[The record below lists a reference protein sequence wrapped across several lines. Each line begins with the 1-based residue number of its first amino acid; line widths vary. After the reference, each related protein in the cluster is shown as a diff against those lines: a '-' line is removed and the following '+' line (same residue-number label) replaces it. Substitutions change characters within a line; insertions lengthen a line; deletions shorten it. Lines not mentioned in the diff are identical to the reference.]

1 MLRFSEG
8 NTVPPIEATKSN
20 TENSLAK
27 INLENV
33 GKRYGNGHVAVKE
46 VSLEIRD
53 GEFLVLV
60 GPSGSGKSTL
70 LRMIAGL
77 ETVSAGDVLFD
88 GQRINDVEPGDRDVA
103 MVFQNYALYPHM
115 TIRKNLSF
123 GLQMRKTT
131 KGEIAERVAAAAKTL
146 SIQSLLDRKPKQLSG
161 GQQQRV
167 AVGRAIVRQPKAF
180 LFDEPLSNLDAK
192 LRVQMRNE
200 LARLHQRLKT
210 TTVYVTHD
218 QVEAMTLGDRI
229 AVMRDGVILQ
239 VGAPLDVYRNPA
251 NRFVAEFIGSPA
263 MNFLEG
269 NMNDGVFETGA
280 VRFQIWDDSFK
291 DHQLPEG
298 PVVFGFRPEDVVVGD
313 RAEHA
318 LLGEATL
325 EIVQRMGHESLVYFE
340 LEGTQVVS
348 RMSGDTDLKAGDSV
362 KVTLLPSKARLF
374 TADAAGCAL

>member
-8 NTVPPIEATKSN
+8 NAVPPIEATKSN

-374 TADAAGCAL
+374 TADAAGCAF

>member
-20 TENSLAK
+20 TENSSAK

-77 ETVSAGDVLFD
+77 ETVSAGDVFFD

>member
-8 NTVPPIEATKSN
+8 NTFPPIEATKSN

-374 TADAAGCAL
+374 TADAAGCAF

>member
-374 TADAAGCAL
+374 TADAAGCAF

>member
-33 GKRYGNGHVAVKE
+33 GKRYGTGHVAVKE

-325 EIVQRMGHESLVYFE
+325 EIVRRMGHESLVYFE

>member
-1 MLRFSEG
+1 
-8 NTVPPIEATKSN
+8 
-20 TENSLAK
+20 
-27 INLENV
+27 
-33 GKRYGNGHVAVKE
+33 
-46 VSLEIRD
+46 
-53 GEFLVLV
+53 
-60 GPSGSGKSTL
+60 
-70 LRMIAGL
+70 MIAGL

>member
-8 NTVPPIEATKSN
+8 NAVPPIEATKSN

>member
-33 GKRYGNGHVAVKE
+33 GKRYGTGHVAVKE